1 MQKESLLGSETT
13 ETSAAAAEAPKED
26 LSKLNFFQRLG
37 KKQFWED
44 VGKAIKTTAETG
56 VESAKEG
63 FQSLVKK
70 DTWVGDNGAFGKD
83 TWKPVGENVKEGFE
97 DLKSK
102 ETWVGDKGAFGTETW
117 AGKTGVFGS
126 NNRDQAKSVFDK
138 VFFSTEGGGAA
149 PAEDSEAIEEKKRM
163 ALAMLKEGQ
172 ISQEEYDRLIKEL
185 NATATDDGAA
195 AAAPAG
201 DTRSRVDTADL

>member
-1 MQKESLLGSETT
+1 M
-13 ETSAAAAEAPKED
+13 
-26 LSKLNFFQRLG
+26 
-37 KKQFWED
+37 
-44 VGKAIKTTAETG
+44 
-56 VESAKEG
+56 ESAKEG

-83 TWKPVGENVKEGFE
+83 TWKPAGESVKAGFE
-97 DLKSK
+97 DLKAK

-126 NNRDQAKSVFDK
+126 NNREGAKSLVDK
-138 VFFSTEGGGAA
+138 VFFSSEKGSAGAG
-149 PAEDSEAIEEKKRM
+149 EDSEAIEEKKRM

-185 NATATDDGAA
+185 NASATDDGAA
-195 AAAPAG
+195 AAAD